1 MSFFSPLGLSAD
13 RRVRLC
19 AHLTLLRRDGGD
31 IQLGWEC
38 SDAVVLTEVDAGL
51 VQLLE
56 VLDGRYRVAEL
67 FTAAESMGVS
77 AEDVTRLLRTLHA
90 AELLEHDVV
99 DHRSRKPGSP
109 QTGGVRLVGLDPA
122 GVRIGE
128 QLLRSGI
135 ERLIVVD
142 PTVPETSLTRR
153 RTRAEEFRGRWGDQ
167 PGRVLVAN
175 HWSKPDGERLD
186 LTVVV
191 SSTLEVDRAVVTG
204 LTHDGALICWFVRE
218 PTVPWSAPS
227 SCLASP
233 VASAAAI
240 CFAAG
245 PIRAGR
251 GCSRSYAGFPD
262 RGTRSLST
270 GRRRKPPRK
279 CSLTCR
285 AGRRRRVQPP
295 SNWDPETG
303 LGHAGPGRPIPPA
316 GVVGCLTQNGDRVVG
331 DQNGGSTTNP
341 GVSGYMKDR
350 RDG

>member
-204 LTHDGALICWFVRE
+204 LTHDGAPHLLVR
-218 PTVPWSAPS
+218 PRANGAVVGPLVLPGQS
-227 SCLASP
+227 SCIRCSDLLRSRADPSWPRMLAQLCRIPGSWHP
-233 VASAAAI
+233 LAVDWASAQATTQVLAHLS
-240 CFAAG
+240 
-245 PIRAGR
+245 GR
-251 GCSRSYAGFPD
+251 PTE
-262 RGTRSLST
+262 TRSATLELGPRDWAWT
-270 GRRRKPPRK
+270 RRTWP
-279 CSLTCR
+279 
-285 AGRRRRVQPP
+285 A
-295 SNWDPETG
+295 DPACG
-303 LGHAGPGRPIPPA
+303 CCWMPHAEW
-316 GVVGCLTQNGDRVVG
+316 
-331 DQNGGSTTNP
+331 
-341 GVSGYMKDR
+341 
-350 RDG
+350 